1 MLSLNGDVTTSA
13 RQRTYPQPLK
23 EEAFFL
29 TPRSDAGDAATST
42 TPVASPGTESQ
53 RGRRLRRIGQRIS
66 IQAEENKEEL
76 VRYWDRFTR
85 KGKNKIGVMD
95 SLRTL
100 VLSSCAF
107 YSLLVIL
114 EC

>member
-1 MLSLNGDVTTSA
+1 MLSPNGDVNTST

-23 EEAFFL
+23 EEAFLL
-29 TPRSDAGDAATST
+29 TPRSDAATST
-42 TPVASPGTESQ
+42 TPVVSPGTESQ
-53 RGRRLRRIGQRIS
+53 RRRRLRQIGQRIS

-95 SLRTL
+95 SLRAL
-100 VLSSCAF
+100 LLSSCAI

-114 EC
+114 EY